1 MLRTTKRK
9 TQSSTLSST
18 TSANESD
25 NRELSDTSAGRTS
38 AFTSDNC
45 RDGTGSTMPATIV
58 AEEADGGVLSVDD
71 PRKPLLGTTFAGVD
85 GTKMSRA
92 RAKNRIVN
100 GGSYNT
106 TTITK
111 STSSLHREA
120 RDESDREGEDDD
132 DDDEEEEEQEEEEE
146 EEVVVEEEQM
156 MENISRKSQWILLAV
171 ASGACAAFN
180 GVFAKLTT
188 TQLTTSFAENVAGF
202 FDLGEGEKV
211 VEYGVRGIFFLL
223 NLVFN
228 GIMWTLFT
236 KALARGTSTVQV
248 SIINT
253 SSNFMITAVLGF
265 IIFSE
270 SLPPLWFLGAALLVA
285 GNVIIGRREEEEKGG
300 ISGHDVENGE
310 GRRRSWSGGEE
321 RLGLLGEEL
330 ELGGGIVEG
339 EDGDDKRDE
348 DVLDLGL
355 DDEGKSDEEEDLLI
369 H

>member
-1 MLRTTKRK
+1 MLRPTKRR

-18 TSANESD
+18 STNESD
-25 NRELSDTSAGRTS
+25 NRELSAFVDRPAGTTTALTSNTL
-38 AFTSDNC
+38 
-45 RDGTGSTMPATIV
+45 RDGSESTMTATIM
-58 AEEADGGVLSVDD
+58 AEETIGGADD
-71 PRKPLLGTTFAGVD
+71 PRKPLLGTTGAGVRL
-85 GTKMSRA
+85 KL
-92 RAKNRIVN
+92 RAKNRIIN
-100 GGSYNT
+100 DGSYSAT
-106 TTITK
+106 TVSK
-111 STSSLHREA
+111 SISSLHREG
-120 RDESDREGEDDD
+120 RDELELEEE
-132 DDDEEEEEQEEEEE
+132 DDEEEEVQQQEQEH
-146 EEVVVEEEQM
+146 M

-188 TQLTTSFAENVAGF
+188 TQLTTSFAEHVAGF
-202 FDLGEGEKV
+202 FGLGKGEKV

-285 GNVIIGRREEEEKGG
+285 GNVIIGRREEEEKGDS
-300 ISGHDVENGE
+300 SGHDMENGE
-310 GRRRSWSGGEE
+310 GRRRSGSEGEE
-321 RLGLLGEEL
+321 REGLLGEEL
-330 ELGGGIVEG
+330 ELNEGIVEG
-339 EDGDDKRDE
+339 ADGNNKRDD

-355 DDEGKSDEEEDLLI
+355 DDEEEDLLI

>member
-1 MLRTTKRK
+1 MLRPAKRK
-9 TQSSTLSST
+9 TQSSTHST
-18 TSANESD
+18 STHESD
-25 NRELSDTSAGRTS
+25 NHESSGLVEVNAGTTT
-38 AFTSDNC
+38 ALT
-45 RDGTGSTMPATIV
+45 TGSTMSALTL
-58 AEEADGGVLSVDD
+58 EADGGVDALGGVEVDD
-71 PRKPLLGTTFAGVD
+71 PRKPLLGTTGTGVRYKLQ
-85 GTKMSRA
+85 T
-92 RAKNRIVN
+92 KNRILN
-100 GGSYNT
+100 DDGSYNA
-106 TTITK
+106 TTISE
-111 STSSLHREA
+111 STSSSHRKGNEPELDLEE
-120 RDESDREGEDDD
+120 DE
-132 DDDEEEEEQEEEEE
+132 DEEEGQENT
-146 EEVVVEEEQM
+146 

-188 TQLTTSFAENVAGF
+188 TQLTTSFAEHVAGF
-202 FDLGEGEKV
+202 LGLGEGEKV

-285 GNVIIGRREEEEKGG
+285 GNVIIGRREEEEKGN
-300 ISGHDVENGE
+300 SGNDMENGE
-310 GRRRSWSGGEE
+310 SRRRSGSEGEE
-321 RLGLLGEEL
+321 REGLLGEEL
-330 ELGGGIVEG
+330 ELGGGVVEG
-339 EDGDDKRDE
+339 SDDESSRRDD

>member
-1 MLRTTKRK
+1 MLRPTKRK
-9 TQSSTLSST
+9 TQSSTLFSITLNNEFNNRKSSELVRTTAGT
-18 TSANESD
+18 TSA
-25 NRELSDTSAGRTS
+25 LTS
-38 AFTSDNC
+38 NNL
-45 RDGTGSTMPATIV
+45 RDGTMSATTSS
-58 AEEADGGVLSVDD
+58 EEADGGLGGVDD
-71 PRKPLLGTTFAGVD
+71 PRKPLFGTASTGVID
-85 GTKMSRA
+85 TKV

-100 GGSYNT
+100 DGYNAT
-106 TTITK
+106 RITK
-111 STSSLHREA
+111 STSSLCGEG
-120 RDESDREGEDDD
+120 DEGEQDNDDII
-132 DDDEEEEEQEEEEE
+132 EENE
-146 EEVVVEEEQM
+146 VEEHM

-188 TQLTTSFAENVAGF
+188 TQLTTSFAEHVAGF
-202 FDLGEGEKV
+202 FGLGEGEKV

-228 GIMWTLFT
+228 FIMWTLFT

-285 GNVIIGRREEEEKGG
+285 GNVIIGRREEEEKADR
-300 ISGHDVENGE
+300 SGHDMENGE
-310 GRRRSWSGGEE
+310 GRARRGSEGEE
-321 RLGLLGEEL
+321 RDGLLGEEL
-330 ELGGGIVEG
+330 ELGGGIVEDEAG
-339 EDGDDKRDE
+339 KNKTDD

-355 DDEGKSDEEEDLLI
+355 DDEGKSDEEEDLLF

>member
-1 MLRTTKRK
+1 MLRPAKRT
-9 TQSSTLSST
+9 TQSSTLSTST
-18 TSANESD
+18 STSTYSSD
-25 NRELSDTSAGRTS
+25 NHASSGSVEVNAGTTTALTS
-38 AFTSDNC
+38 
-45 RDGTGSTMPATIV
+45 GSTMSALTP
-58 AEEADGGVLSVDD
+58 EADGGADAFGGVGVDD
-71 PRKPLLGTTFAGVD
+71 ARKPLLGTTATGIRYKLQ
-85 GTKMSRA
+85 T
-92 RAKNRIVN
+92 KNRILN
-100 GGSYNT
+100 DDGSYHA
-106 TTITK
+106 TTI
-111 STSSLHREA
+111 SEATSSSHREGIEPELEL
-120 RDESDREGEDDD
+120 REDED
-132 DDDEEEEEQEEEEE
+132 EEEQENT
-146 EEVVVEEEQM
+146 

-188 TQLTTSFAENVAGF
+188 TQLTTSFAEHVAGF
-202 FDLGEGEKV
+202 LGLGEGEKV

-285 GNVIIGRREEEEKGG
+285 GNVIIGRREEEEKGN
-300 ISGHDVENGE
+300 SGNDVENGE
-310 GRRRSWSGGEE
+310 SRRRSGSEGEE
-321 RLGLLGEEL
+321 REGLLGEEL

-339 EDGDDKRDE
+339 SDDEHSKRDD

>member
-1 MLRTTKRK
+1 MLRPAKRK
-9 TQSSTLSST
+9 TQSSTLSTST
-18 TSANESD
+18 YESD
-25 NRELSDTSAGRTS
+25 NHESPGSVEVNAGTTT
-38 AFTSDNC
+38 ALT
-45 RDGTGSTMPATIV
+45 TGSTMSALTL
-58 AEEADGGVLSVDD
+58 EADGGADAPGGVGVDD
-71 PRKPLLGTTFAGVD
+71 PRRPLLGTTGTGVVRYKLQ
-85 GTKMSRA
+85 T
-92 RAKNRIVN
+92 KNRILN
-100 GGSYNT
+100 DDGSYNA
-106 TTITK
+106 TTISE
-111 STSSLHREA
+111 STSSSHREGNEA
-120 RDESDREGEDDD
+120 ELELEEDED
-132 DDDEEEEEQEEEEE
+132 EEEEQENT
-146 EEVVVEEEQM
+146 

-188 TQLTTSFAENVAGF
+188 TQLTTSFAEHVAGF
-202 FDLGEGEKV
+202 LGLGEGEKV

-285 GNVIIGRREEEEKGG
+285 GNVIIGRREEEEKGN
-300 ISGHDVENGE
+300 SGNDMENGE
-310 GRRRSWSGGEE
+310 SRGRRGSGSEGEE
-321 RLGLLGEEL
+321 REGLLGEEL

-339 EDGDDKRDE
+339 SDDEHSKRDD

>member
-1 MLRTTKRK
+1 MLRPAKRK
-9 TQSSTLSST
+9 TQSSTLSTSIHEPDNHESSGSVEVNAGT
-18 TSANESD
+18 TTA
-25 NRELSDTSAGRTS
+25 LT
-38 AFTSDNC
+38 
-45 RDGTGSTMPATIV
+45 TGSTMSALTP
-58 AEEADGGVLSVDD
+58 EADGGADALGGVGVDD
-71 PRKPLLGTTFAGVD
+71 PRKPLLGTAGTGVRY
-85 GTKMSRA
+85 KLQ
-92 RAKNRIVN
+92 AKNRILN
-100 GGSYNT
+100 DDGSYNA
-106 TTITK
+106 TTISE
-111 STSSLHREA
+111 STSSSR
-120 RDESDREGEDDD
+120 REGNEPELESEEDED
-132 DDDEEEEEQEEEEE
+132 EEEQEYT
-146 EEVVVEEEQM
+146 

-188 TQLTTSFAENVAGF
+188 TQLTTSFAEHVAGF
-202 FDLGEGEKV
+202 FGLGEGEKV

-285 GNVIIGRREEEEKGG
+285 GNVIIGRREEEEKGNTG
-300 ISGHDVENGE
+300 NDMENGE
-310 GRRRSWSGGEE
+310 GRGRSRSGSEGEE
-321 RLGLLGEEL
+321 REGLLGEEL

-339 EDGDDKRDE
+339 SDDEHSKRDD